1 MALKIVEFFGFS
13 PYDPIAEKFSKDR
26 KCPFVEDK
34 CIKPRHGACSIVTPT
49 ETKPIIC
56 CPNRMY
62 ANDFKILKDIARDV
76 FSIDCSFIGLEEAR
90 EVIEDSN
97 RSFVGDEVIM
107 FGRYKAGEL
116 SLPTPSGQRSSETSK
131 YYIDWVLAHLD
142 KTGEIKEI
150 VAVEIQTVDTTG
162 NYTDQSESL
171 FQGIQFQGAKGAS
184 RGFSAS
190 SPNWENVNKRILP
203 QLIYKGQA
211 LRRETLCKKGLY
223 FACPSQ
229 VMERIL
235 RRLGE
240 ELYAYDPGPGT
251 ITFCAYKIDE
261 NASPGSHRNIILDRK
276 LTTTIEAVGNA
287 LISPRS
293 LPEKNS
299 YAKAIKNAL
308 TQP

>member
-13 PYDPIAEKFSKDR
+13 PFDPIARQFVESR
-26 KCPFVEDK
+26 KCPFVEDR

-62 ANDFKILKDIARDV
+62 ANDFQILKDIAREV
-76 FSIDCSFIGLEEAR
+76 FSIECNFIGLEEAR
-90 EVIEDSN
+90 RIIADSN
-97 RSFVGDEVIM
+97 RTFVGNEVIM

-131 YYIDWVLAHLD
+131 YYIDWVLAQLD
-142 KTGEIKEI
+142 EEGEIKEI
-150 VAVEIQTVDTTG
+150 VAIEVQTVDTTG
-162 NYTDQSESL
+162 NYTDQSNSL
-171 FQGIQFQGAKGAS
+171 FQGIQFQKAKGVS
-184 RGFSAS
+184 PGFSAS

-211 LRRETLCKKGLY
+211 LRREALCKKGLY
-223 FACPSQ
+223 FACPVQ

-240 ELYAYDPGPGT
+240 ELYDYDPAPGT
-251 ITFCAYKIDE
+251 ITFCAYRIDE
-261 NASPGSHRNIILDRK
+261 NAPLGSHRNIILDRK
-276 LTTTIEAVGNA
+276 LTTTIEAIGNA

-293 LPEKNS
+293 IPEKNS
-299 YAKAIKNAL
+299 YAKAIRNAL